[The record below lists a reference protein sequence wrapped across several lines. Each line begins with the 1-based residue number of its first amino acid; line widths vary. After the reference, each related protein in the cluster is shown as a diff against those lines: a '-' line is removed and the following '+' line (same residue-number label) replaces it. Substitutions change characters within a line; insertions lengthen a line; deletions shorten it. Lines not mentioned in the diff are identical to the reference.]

1 MAERRFR
8 ADSEGLMSTKEI
20 PGREDEPA
28 GRSRPLSMAPDP
40 DGRSFLFRSIP
51 VAVMAADASTGQVL
65 EMNDAC
71 LDLFGTTRE
80 SVIGRTLV
88 EAGLSF
94 VVDLGRQGRSLKS
107 VEATVVDSAGARV
120 VCRLYTASVL
130 IDGSRAVIS
139 VLLDSQ
145 MEKAVRGG
153 RKSETQARKGQGPV
167 AQKPLALLVTL
178 GDAPE
183 GSSGEMLQLLGF
195 DLVTESTARMVLELA
210 PLGRPAGVA
219 VIDSPRDQSEADA
232 CLAEIV
238 RTCPKCR
245 AVVIA
250 DAGSGV
256 RFPGG
261 GAAVLY
267 KPVSINDLADSLN
280 SAQQN

>member
-1 MAERRFR
+1 M
-8 ADSEGLMSTKEI
+8 GTKDIAGKE
-20 PGREDEPA
+20 EEPA

-40 DGRSFLFRSIP
+40 DGRSLLFRSIP
-51 VAVMAADASTGQVL
+51 VAVMATDSSTGHVL

-80 SVIGRTLV
+80 AVLGRTLV

-107 VEATVVDSAGARV
+107 VEATVVDSAGAGV
-120 VCRLYTASVL
+120 VCRLFTASAL
-130 IDGSRAVIS
+130 IDGARAVIS
-139 VLLDSQ
+139 VLIDSQ

-153 RKSETQARKGQGPV
+153 RRSETQARRSRGEG

-178 GDAPE
+178 GGVQGD
-183 GSSGEMLQLLGF
+183 SSGEMLQLLGF
-195 DLVTESTARMVLELA
+195 ELVEDASARMVLELA
-210 PLGRPAGVA
+210 PLGRPAGVV

-238 RTCPKCR
+238 RTCPRCR

-250 DAGSGV
+250 EAGSGV

-261 GAAVLY
+261 GATVLF
-267 KPVSINDLADSLN
+267 KPVSINDLADAIS
-280 SAQQN
+280 SVPRSGTAT

>member
-1 MAERRFR
+1 MGARTI
-8 ADSEGLMSTKEI
+8 D
-20 PGREDEPA
+20 GREDEPA
-28 GRSRPLSMAPDP
+28 GRSRPLSVAPDP
-40 DGRSFLFRSIP
+40 DGRSLLFRSIP

-80 SVIGRTLV
+80 SVLGRTLV

-120 VCRLYTASVL
+120 VCRLYTASAV
-130 IDGSRAVIS
+130 IDGTRAVIS

-153 RKSETQARKGQGPV
+153 RKSEPQTRRNQGGGS
-167 AQKPLALLVTL
+167 QKPLALLVTL
-178 GDAPE
+178 GDVP
-183 GSSGEMLQLLGF
+183 GDSSGEMLQLLGF
-195 DLVTESTARMVLELA
+195 DLVSESSARMVLELA
-210 PLGRPAGVA
+210 PLGRPAGVV

-238 RTCPKCR
+238 RTFPRCR

-261 GAAVLY
+261 GATVLY

>member
-1 MAERRFR
+1 MR
-8 ADSEGLMSTKEI
+8 ADSEGRMSTKEL
-20 PGREDEPA
+20 PGREEDPA

-40 DGRSFLFRSIP
+40 DGRSLLFKSIP
-51 VAVMAADASTGQVL
+51 VAVMATDASTGHVL

-80 SVIGRTLV
+80 SVLGRTLV

-94 VVDLGRQGRSLKS
+94 VIDLGRQGRSLKS
-107 VEATVVDSAGARV
+107 VEATLVDSAGASV
-120 VCRLYTASVL
+120 VCRLYTSSAM

-153 RKSETQARKGQGPV
+153 RKSDSQTRRSRGGGAP
-167 AQKPLALLVTL
+167 KPLALLVAL
-178 GDAPE
+178 SEAAGD
-183 GSSGEMLQLLGF
+183 SSGEMLQLLGF
-195 DLVTESTARMVLELA
+195 DVVAEASARMVLELA
-210 PLGRPAGVA
+210 PLGRPAGVV
-219 VIDSPRDQSEADA
+219 VIDSPGDQAEADA